1 MGPIIK
7 TVRLSGSSPRSI
19 EDAISGILGR
29 AAETLED
36 IKSFKVIEVAGAVDK
51 SGTPAEYTVTLDI
64 RFAVKESPAE
74 HG

>member
-1 MGPIIK
+1 VAPITK
-7 TVRLSGSSPRSI
+7 TVRISGSSPRSI

-36 IKSFKVIEVAGAVDK
+36 IQSFLVIEVGGSVGR
-51 SGTPAEYTVTLDI
+51 SGVPAEYTVTLDI
-64 RFAVKESPAE
+64 EFVVKESPAE